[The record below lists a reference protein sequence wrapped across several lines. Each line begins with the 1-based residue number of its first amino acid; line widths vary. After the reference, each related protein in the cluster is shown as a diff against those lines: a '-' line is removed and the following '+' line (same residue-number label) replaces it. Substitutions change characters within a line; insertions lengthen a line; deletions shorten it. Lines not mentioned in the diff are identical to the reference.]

1 MMEECVRVVP
11 TPGNCSM
18 AMTLLNDTRQRANP
32 FQRINFQTLASLWL
46 QPLKVQSPAN
56 PRLNLATWPI

>member
-32 FQRINFQTLASLWL
+32 FQRIFRLWL
-46 QPLKVQSPAN
+46 LYGS
-56 PRLNLATWPI
+56 NLLRFRARRTRG